1 MSDWTCQKTQQA
13 GRATLQKDFFTDDR
27 VVKVKFNACKM
38 CVYWQLWDALG
49 SKLCL
54 HTVAYI
60 SAIKCPAEWQWRWA
74 ANSDRG
80 DSGEK
85 SSTNWTRNQSG
96 VCLNPLLLTFL
107 PVFLLHFWT
116 IICSKHVFFLMG
128 PALGTA
134 PPFCC
139 RVEKQAERRK
149 TTLIGSPVQPAKNST
164 IKKK

>member
-60 SAIKCPAEWQWRWA
+60 SAIKWPAEWQWRWA

-128 PALGTA
+128 LHSAQRPLSVAGWKN
-134 PPFCC
+134 
-139 RVEKQAERRK
+139 RHRGEKQLWLA
-149 TTLIGSPVQPAKNST
+149 VQFSQQKQHN
-164 IKKK
+164 KKK